1 MGEESEREAPD
12 VAGQTSALGRR
23 ELRHNFLLEMSRRAA
38 DISGEKDVCAFVC
51 EGAALLLDCSRTSIM
66 LHDPKTDALRIAASV
81 GIHEDIAEATLVR
94 PGEGIS
100 GLVFQSGRE
109 MFVGADDTMPMAT
122 LRVGDLKDIS
132 SFLSVPLSIPVEGS
146 DDARVLGVLNLTRK
160 IVGSGFTPDDLELV
174 RAVASHTAAQ
184 IHKCRLIEG
193 ERRRR
198 YLEEELRVAANIQ
211 LRLLP
216 SEPLLAGP
224 LHVAGACRPAAQV
237 GGDFLDFWVH
247 DDRVCMLLA
256 DVSGHDLG
264 AGLVATA
271 LRSVVRSESYHGRSV
286 ADLAR
291 QVNRI
296 MNGDL
301 ERSERLITL
310 CYLELDLDTQVLDSC
325 CCGHPYPLLL
335 RGGKPI
341 WLAEGGPLLGISEE
355 ITFET
360 RRTKMANGDILVL
373 YTDGVIEA
381 GFPASQPFGTER
393 LLRAVQRDRDMRPA
407 MLADRVIEAVR
418 EYVGTTELDDD
429 VAVLTARY
437 TELA

>member
-1 MGEESEREAPD
+1 
-12 VAGQTSALGRR
+12 
-23 ELRHNFLLEMSRRAA
+23 
-38 DISGEKDVCAFVC
+38 
-51 EGAALLLDCSRTSIM
+51 
-66 LHDPKTDALRIAASV
+66 
-81 GIHEDIAEATLVR
+81 
-94 PGEGIS
+94 
-100 GLVFQSGRE
+100 
-109 MFVGADDTMPMAT
+109 
-122 LRVGDLKDIS
+122 
-132 SFLSVPLSIPVEGS
+132 
-146 DDARVLGVLNLTRK
+146 
-160 IVGSGFTPDDLELV
+160 
-174 RAVASHTAAQ
+174 
-184 IHKCRLIEG
+184 
-193 ERRRR
+193 
-198 YLEEELRVAANIQ
+198 
-211 LRLLP
+211 
-216 SEPLLAGP
+216 
-224 LHVAGACRPAAQV
+224 
-237 GGDFLDFWVH
+237 
-247 DDRVCMLLA
+247 
-256 DVSGHDLG
+256 
-264 AGLVATA
+264 
-271 LRSVVRSESYHGRSV
+271 VRSESYHGRSV

>member
-1 MGEESEREAPD
+1 APH
-12 VAGQTSALGRR
+12 VAGQTSTLGHR

-38 DISGEKDVCAFVC
+38 DISGERDVCAFVC

-66 LHDPKTDALRIAASV
+66 LHDPPADALRIAASV
-81 GIHEDIAEATLVR
+81 GIHQDIAEATLVR

-100 GLVFQSGRE
+100 GKVFQSGRE
-109 MFVGADDTMPMAT
+109 MFVGAGDTMPLAT
-122 LRVGDLKDIS
+122 LRVGALKNSS
-132 SFLSVPLSIPVEGS
+132 SFLSVPLSIPVDGS

-184 IHKCRLIEG
+184 IHKCRLIKG

-198 YLEEELRVAANIQ
+198 HLEEELKVAAEIQ

-216 SEPLLAGP
+216 SEPLLVGP
-224 LHVAGACRPAAQV
+224 LHVAGACHPAAQV

-247 DDRVCMLLA
+247 DNRVCMLLA

-271 LRSVVRSESYHGRSV
+271 LRSVVRSESYPGRSV
-286 ADLAR
+286 ANLTQ

-310 CYLELDLDTQVLDSC
+310 CYLELELETQVLNSC

-335 RGGKPI
+335 RAGQPI
-341 WLAEGGPLLGISEE
+341 WLTEGGPLLGISEE
-355 ITFET
+355 VTFEM
-360 RRTKMANGDILVL
+360 RQTKMAHGDIIVL

-381 GFPASQPFGTER
+381 GFPANQPFGTER
-393 LLRAVQRDRDMRPA
+393 LLRAVKRDRDIKPA
-407 MLADRVIEAVR
+407 MLADRVIKAVR
-418 EYVGTTELDDD
+418 EYVGSTELDDD
-429 VAVLTARY
+429 VAVLTAHY
-437 TELA
+437 TALV